1 MTYGAPC
8 LGLVSSNLPV
18 YPQGHHGPSQ
28 NPARGQH
35 RAQASR
41 RWPSHP
47 THKYTA
53 MLLRAFAKLLFHVC
67 SMESTCTWHLSC
79 EGVSSARE
87 GMSGQNQWPPQAAF
101 QQPAKAMAET
111 TNTSKQSLHGW
122 SLKDH
127 SGMCVFN
134 KIKSVHSPLYA

>member
-1 MTYGAPC
+1 
-8 LGLVSSNLPV
+8 
-18 YPQGHHGPSQ
+18 
-28 NPARGQH
+28 
-35 RAQASR
+35 
-41 RWPSHP
+41 
-47 THKYTA
+47 
-53 MLLRAFAKLLFHVC
+53 
-67 SMESTCTWHLSC
+67 
-79 EGVSSARE
+79 
-87 GMSGQNQWPPQAAF
+87 MSGQNQWPPQAAF